1 MRCLYCHTHI
11 FEEIGWSDL
20 IFKRVEDPFCAGCR
34 STLIKIEG
42 ARCKICSR
50 SMKSEGVCSDCDMWS
65 KHSDYSD
72 VLTANHSIY
81 EYNDSLKE
89 LIKRFKYNG
98 DYALAGCFRKE
109 LIEHVK
115 LYKKFIIVP
124 MPVSSLRLKERGF
137 NQTEALL
144 ECAGV
149 SYENL
154 LKRVD
159 TETSQAKKQKAA
171 RHSGEN
177 PFQSGKAMNGENIL
191 LIDDLYT
198 TGTTIRR
205 AASVLKK
212 TGAGEVRSVTI
223 GR

>member
-1 MRCLYCHTHI
+1 
-11 FEEIGWSDL
+11 
-20 IFKRVEDPFCAGCR
+20 
-34 STLIKIEG
+34 
-42 ARCKICSR
+42 
-50 SMKSEGVCSDCDMWS
+50 MWA
-65 KHSDYSD
+65 KHPNYSD
-72 VLTANHSIY
+72 VLISNHSIY

-98 DYALAGCFRKE
+98 DYALAGCFRQE
-109 LIEHVK
+109 LIEHIK
-115 LYKKFIIVP
+115 LYKKSIIIP
-124 MPVSSLRLKERGF
+124 LPVSSLRLKERGF

-144 ECAGV
+144 ECAGI

-154 LKRVD
+154 LKRID
-159 TETSQAKKQKAA
+159 TEISQAKKQKAA
-171 RHSGEN
+171 RHKGEN
-177 PFQSGKAMNGENIL
+177 PFQTEKVLNGENIL

-212 TGAGEVRSVTI
+212 SGAGEVRSLTI